1 METMET
7 SARIVKRYVVSSEPR
22 VGVRIVETMDGKYRY
37 VVEEPVLDDRGRRL
51 LKKVVDRIVG
61 DVSLIHR
68 VSGYDNVVEDYPA
81 ILDIVAE
88 IVGSLLK
95 HRGVSEE
102 VTKAL
107 AYYVARDFIG
117 YGPLDPLL
125 RDMYIEDVTC
135 NGIGVPVFVFHSEF
149 EWLETN
155 IVFTSIEDLERVV
168 FKLGYRA
175 GQEPTI
181 AQPIVEGII
190 RPEGYRVHIVLDT
203 VSRRGHSFT
212 VRKYRPIPYSI
223 VELINRGTLDPGL
236 ASLFWL
242 VADNQQGMIIYG
254 PTGSGKTT
262 LLNAVAMLLPPEL
275 KIVTVEDTPEIVL
288 PFHDNWVSMVTRL
301 SSDPYIQNVTL
312 QAQVESAMRQRPD
325 ILILGE
331 IRSREAY
338 SFFQAVSTGHGGL
351 TTIHAESVESLIR
364 RLVSPP
370 MSVPKAMLATVK
382 LFVQILRITRKNTVS
397 RRVVFVHEAEGYD
410 PSRDVMIVKPVGKW
424 VHEENV
430 WKVDLSNSSTLKS
443 IADLRA
449 STYSS
454 ILSDLE
460 KRATLLWWAARKKLD
475 IVSLHTLVRKYRR
488 DPDTVYNNIIKEL
501 GEPYKLKVLSSVEE
515 KYV

>member
-1 METMET
+1 MEGSSKIIKQYNVM
-7 SARIVKRYVVSSEPR
+7 SEPL
-22 VGVRIVETMDGKYRY
+22 VGVKIVETIDGKYRY
-37 VVEEPVLDDRGRRL
+37 IVDEPALNDEQKKL
-51 LKKVVDRIVG
+51 LKRIVDNIVK
-61 DVSLIHR
+61 DVSLIR
-68 VSGYDNVVEDYPA
+68 EISSYENILEGYPVV
-81 ILDIVAE
+81 LKIV
-88 IVGSLLK
+88 K
-95 HRGVSEE
+95 E
-102 VTKAL
+102 VTRSILKYKKATEDVFKAL
-107 AYYVARDFIG
+107 AYYIARDFIG
-117 YGPLDPLL
+117 YGSLDPLL
-125 RDMYIEDVTC
+125 RDMYIEDITC
-135 NGIGVPVFVFHSEF
+135 NGVGVPVFVFHNEF

-155 IVFTSIEDLERVV
+155 IVFTSLEDLERVV
-168 FKLGYRA
+168 FKLAYRA

-190 RPEGYRVHIVLDT
+190 RPEGYRVHIVLDV

-212 VRKYRPIPYSI
+212 VRKYRSMPYSI

-242 VADNQQGMIIYG
+242 AADSQQGMIIYG

-262 LLNAVAMLLPPEL
+262 LLNAIAMLLPPEL

-351 TTIHAESVESLIR
+351 TTVHAENVESLIR

-370 MSVPKAMLATVK
+370 MSVPKAMIATVK
-382 LFVQILRITRKNTVS
+382 LLVQILRITQKNAVT
-397 RRVVFVHEAEGYD
+397 RRVIFVHEVEDYD
-410 PSRDVMIVKPVGKW
+410 PNRDSVIVKLVGKW
-424 VHEENV
+424 IREENT
-430 WKVDLSNSSTLKS
+430 WKVNLNNSSTLKA

-449 STYSS
+449 SSYGS

-475 IVSLHTLVRKYRR
+475 IISLHTLVRKYRR
-488 DPDTVYNNIIKEL
+488 DPDEVYDKIIEEL
-501 GEPYKLKVLSSVEE
+501 GEPYRLKVLSSAEK

>member
-1 METMET
+1 MES
-7 SARIVKRYVVSSEPR
+7 SARIVKQYAVLSEPR
-22 VGVRIVETMDGKYRY
+22 VGVKIVETIDGKYRY
-37 VVEEPVLDDRGRRL
+37 IVEEPSLDEEQKHL
-51 LKKVVDRIVG
+51 LKKVVDSIVR
-61 DVSLIHR
+61 DVSLIR
-68 VSGYDNVVEDYPA
+68 KISGHENILEGYPVV
-81 ILDIVAE
+81 LDIVVE
-88 IVGSLLK
+88 IVRSVLRYRK
-95 HRGVSEE
+95 VSEE
-102 VTKAL
+102 VLRAL
-107 AYYVARDFIG
+107 AYYIARDFIG

-125 RDMYIEDVTC
+125 RDTYIEDVTC
-135 NGIGVPVFVFHSEF
+135 NGIGVPIFVFHNEF

-155 IVFTSIEDLERVV
+155 IVFTSPEDLERVV
-168 FKLGYRA
+168 FKLAYRA

-190 RPEGYRVHIVLDT
+190 RPEGYRVHIVLDV

-212 VRKYRPIPYSI
+212 VRKYRSMPYSI
-223 VELINRGTLDPGL
+223 VELIIKGTLDPGL

-242 VADNQQGMIIYG
+242 AADNQQGMIIYG

-351 TTIHAESVESLIR
+351 TTVHAENVESLIR

-370 MSVPKAMLATVK
+370 MSVPKAMIATVK
-382 LFVQILRITRKNTVS
+382 LFVQILRITGKNTVS
-397 RRVVFVHEAEGYD
+397 RRVIFVHEVEGYD
-410 PSRDVMIVKPVGKW
+410 PNRDALIVKLVGKW
-424 VHEENV
+424 IREENG
-430 WKVDLSNSSTLKS
+430 WKVNLSNSSTLGA

-449 STYSS
+449 SSYGS

-475 IVSLHTLVRKYRR
+475 IVSLYALVRKYRR
-488 DPDTVYNNIIKEL
+488 DPNAVYDKVVEEL
-501 GEPYKLKVLSSVEE
+501 GEPYRLKVLGSVEK